1 MTLRLRGGD
10 LGIEEFKAVRTYAVA
25 LAYGLGRWGCETAVK
40 DQPARRKLDAGTIFS
55 AYAEAVK
62 AGRGRPGA
70 RP

>member
-1 MTLRLRGGD
+1 LRDGD
-10 LGIEEFKAVRTYAVA
+10 LGIEEFKAAVRAYAVV
-25 LAYGLGRWGCETAVK
+25 LADGLGRWGCETAVK
-40 DQPARRKLDAGTIFS
+40 DQPARHKLDAGTIFS